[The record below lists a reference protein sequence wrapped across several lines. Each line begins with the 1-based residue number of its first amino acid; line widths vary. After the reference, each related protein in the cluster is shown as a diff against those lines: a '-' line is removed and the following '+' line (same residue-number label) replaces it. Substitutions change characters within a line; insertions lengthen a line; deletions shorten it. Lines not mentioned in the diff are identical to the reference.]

1 MTVKLNNSYAT
12 TAAQRRAIVFHEE
25 GHVTG
30 IFADTLSS
38 ATSCMNVNRSYGYPT
53 LPNAHDY
60 NSIVAT
66 YNY

>member
-12 TAAQRRAIVFHEE
+12 TAAQRRAIVCHEE

-60 NSIVAT
+60 NSIAAT
-66 YNY
+66 YNH